1 MKIAIAGTGYVGLSN
16 AILLAQHHDVTA
28 VDVIPEKVDMVNRKE
43 SPIADAYIEDY
54 LKNRNL
60 SLTAT
65 LDGDSA
71 YRNAELIIIAAPTN
85 YDDVTGRFDTRA
97 VESILTQIRRVGS
110 KAVVIIKSTIPIGY
124 TKKISARYPEL
135 SILFAPE
142 FLREGKALYDNLYPS
157 RIIVG
162 IPKGKEAL
170 LPKARLFASL
180 MQEGAIKENI
190 PVLITGSSEA
200 ESIKLFSNTFLA
212 IRVAYFNEIDT
223 YAEEKGLH
231 TADIIK
237 GMGYDPR
244 IGDFYNNPSFG
255 YGGYCLPKD
264 TKQLLA
270 NYRDVPETMIRAVV
284 EANETRKQYIADH
297 IASLSPKLVGIYR
310 LTMKSGSDNF
320 RSSAIQ
326 GIIER
331 LKEKGIDLIIYEP
344 TLDKDTFEGVPVTH
358 DLDSFRKTSDIILAN
373 RVSEDLL
380 PVKGKVYTRDLFSRD

>member
-16 AILLAQHHDVTA
+16 AILLAQHHEVTA
-28 VDVIPEKVDMVNRKE
+28 VDVIPEKVDMVNRRE

-54 LKNRNL
+54 LKHKNL

-71 YRNAELIIIAAPTN
+71 YREAELIIIAAPTN
-85 YDDVTGRFDTRA
+85 YDDVTGHFDTRA
-97 VESILTQIRRVGS
+97 VESILSQIQRVKS
-110 KAVVIIKSTIPIGY
+110 KALVIIKSTIPIGY
-124 TKKISARYPEL
+124 TQKISERYPTL

-162 IPKGKEAL
+162 IPKGKESL
-170 LPKARLFASL
+170 LPGARLFASL
-180 MQEGAIKENI
+180 MQEGAIKEEI

-223 YAEEKGLH
+223 YAEEKGLR

-270 NYRDVPETMIRAVV
+270 NYRDVPETMIRAV
-284 EANETRKQYIADH
+284 ANETRKQYIADH
-297 IASLSPKLVGIYR
+297 IASLSPKRVGIYR

-331 LKEKGIDLIIYEP
+331 LKEKGMDLIIYEP
-344 TLDKDTFEGVPVTH
+344 TLNKDTFEGVPVTH
-358 DLDSFRKTSDIILAN
+358 DLDGFRETSDIILAN

>member
-16 AILLAQHHDVTA
+16 AILLAQHNSVTA
-28 VDVIPEKVDMVNRKE
+28 VDIVPKRVEDVNNRR
-43 SPIADAYIEDY
+43 SPIVDAYIEDY
-54 LKNRNL
+54 LAHKDL
-60 SLTAT
+60 DLKAT

-71 YRNAELIIIAAPTN
+71 YKEAELIIIAAPTN
-85 YDDVTGRFDTRA
+85 YDEEKNFFDTSA
-97 VESILTQIRRVGS
+97 VESILDQIKRVQS

-124 TKKISARYPEL
+124 TERISRVYPEL
-135 SILFAPE
+135 PILFAPE
-142 FLREGKALYDNLYPS
+142 FLREGKALYDNLYPA

-162 IPKGKEAL
+162 IPKGKENLRPWAE
-170 LPKARLFASL
+170 KFASL
-180 MQEGAIKENI
+180 AQQGAIKENI

-200 ESIKLFSNTFLA
+200 ESVKLFSNTFLA

-223 YAEEKGLH
+223 YAAEKGLK
-231 TADIIK
+231 TGDIIK
-237 GMGYDPR
+237 GMGFDPR

-270 NYRDVPETMIRAVV
+270 NFKGVPESMIQAVV
-284 EANETRKQYIADH
+284 ESNEKRKTYIADH
-297 IASLSPKLVGIYR
+297 IASMNPEKAGIYR

-331 LKEKGIDLIIYEP
+331 LKEKNIPLVIYEP
-344 TLDKDTFEGVPVTH
+344 TLNKETFNGVEVTH
-358 DLDSFRKTSDIILAN
+358 DEEKFKKECTVILAN
-373 RVSEDLL
+373 RMGKELED
-380 PVKGKVYTRDLFSRD
+380 VREKVYTRDLFARD

>member
-54 LKNRNL
+54 LKNREL

-85 YDDVTGRFDTRA
+85 YDDVTDRFDTRA
-97 VESILTQIRRVGS
+97 VESILTQIRQAGS

-162 IPKGKEAL
+162 IPQGKEAL

-270 NYRDVPETMIRAVV
+270 NYKDVPETMIRAVV

-297 IASLSPKLVGIYR
+297 IASLSPKLVGVYR

-331 LKEKGIDLIIYEP
+331 LKEKGIALIIYEP
-344 TLDKDTFEGVPVTH
+344 TLDKDTFDGVPVTQ
-358 DLDSFRKTSDIILAN
+358 DLEDFRKKSDIILAN

-380 PVKGKVYTRDLFSRD
+380 PVKEKVYTRDLFSRD